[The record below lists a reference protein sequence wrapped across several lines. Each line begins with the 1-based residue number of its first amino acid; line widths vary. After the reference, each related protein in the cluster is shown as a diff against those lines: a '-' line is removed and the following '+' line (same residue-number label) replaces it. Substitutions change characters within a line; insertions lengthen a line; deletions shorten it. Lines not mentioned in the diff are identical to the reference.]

1 MKFTREN
8 CLGDDYGKAFA
19 MALLDKSC
27 LGIDEEDTVVDL
39 FTGTINKRV
48 KFFHNETYSDVTW
61 TEEVFDIC
69 FENLFDLFSDPLSP
83 TQEECTMFSLEFGV
97 EYIIKPEQQECNTDS
112 IRLTLLQNC
121 VKINLLL
128 CSATKQ

>member
-1 MKFTREN
+1 MRFTKEN
-8 CLGDDYGKAFA
+8 CLGDDHGKAFA

-61 TEEVFDIC
+61 NEEGFDIS
-69 FENLFDLFSDPLSP
+69 FENLFDLFSDPLRP
-83 TQEECTMFSLEFGV
+83 TQEECTMFNLEFGV
-97 EYIIKPEQQECNTDS
+97 EYIIKPEQHECNTS
-112 IRLTLLQNC
+112 E
-121 VKINLLL
+121 
-128 CSATKQ
+128 

>member
-61 TEEVFDIC
+61 TEEGNYVTMECKKGTRFYHPTWISNVRC
-69 FENLFDLFSDPLSP
+69 LCCMEKAIWHGMEPNPTDLPVA
-83 TQEECTMFSLEFGV
+83 E
-97 EYIIKPEQQECNTDS
+97 
-112 IRLTLLQNC
+112 
-121 VKINLLL
+121 L
-128 CSATKQ
+128 CLDKQD

>member
-1 MKFTREN
+1 MKFTKEN

-27 LGIDEEDTVVDL
+27 LGIDEEDTIVDL

-48 KFFHNETYSDVTW
+48 EFFHNETYSDVTW
-61 TEEVFDIC
+61 VQEDFSIKFKT
-69 FENLFDLFSDPLSP
+69 LFDLFSDPLSP

-97 EYIIKPEQQECNTDS
+97 EYIIKPEQQ
-112 IRLTLLQNC
+112 
-121 VKINLLL
+121 
-128 CSATKQ
+128 

>member
-48 KFFHNETYSDVTW
+48 TFFHNETYSDVTW
-61 TEEVFDIC
+61 KKENFDIC
-69 FENLFDLFSDPLSP
+69 FENLFDLFSDPLRP
-83 TQEECTMFSLEFGV
+83 TQEECTMFSLEFGTK
-97 EYIIKPEQQECNTDS
+97 YIIKPEQRECNTEVVELPDNIHAVEEFES
-112 IRLTLLQNC
+112 WLNIP
-121 VKINLLL
+121 
-128 CSATKQ
+128 

>member
-1 MKFTREN
+1 MKFTKEN

-19 MALLDKSC
+19 MALLEKSG
-27 LGIDEEDTVVDL
+27 LEIDFKYTVDL
-39 FTGTINKRV
+39 FTVTINKRV
-48 KFFHNETYSDVTW
+48 EFFHNETYSDVTW
-61 TEEVFDIC
+61 KKEVFDIC

-83 TQEECTMFSLEFGV
+83 TQEECTMFTLE
-97 EYIIKPEQQECNTDS
+97 YNYTIKDS

-128 CSATKQ
+128 

>member
-1 MKFTREN
+1 MKFTKEN
-8 CLGDDYGKAFA
+8 CLGDDHGKAFA

-27 LGIDEEDTVVDL
+27 LGIDEEGTVVDL
-39 FTGTINKRV
+39 FTKTINKRV
-48 KFFHNETYSDVTW
+48 EFFHNETYSDVTW

-97 EYIIKPEQQECNTDS
+97 EYIIKQEQLECNTGE
-112 IRLTLLQNC
+112 
-121 VKINLLL
+121 
-128 CSATKQ
+128 

>member
-1 MKFTREN
+1 MRFTKEN

-48 KFFHNETYSDVTW
+48 KFFHNETYSDITW

-83 TQEECTMFSLEFGV
+83 TQEECIMFTLEYGV
-97 EYIIKPEQQECNTDS
+97 EYIIKPEQWECNTGE
-112 IRLTLLQNC
+112 
-121 VKINLLL
+121 
-128 CSATKQ
+128 